1 MSRTIF
7 VSCKRIFKK
16 TYPRWSK
23 IYYKPS
29 WSSFEYVANVLCNM
43 GKDGLIERRI
53 FIRSKIQTSLKGFQ
67 ILNTLGELLF
77 NLVSTKHA
85 HHPTGQSSY
94 TPLFHFIHCC
104 FLFIWHLYVYKKE
117 NLENI
122 LYCTHCQINIFF
134 FKSCLFFNGLFIYKA
149 T

>member
-1 MSRTIF
+1 

-16 TYPRWSK
+16 NNTPGEAR

-29 WSSFEYVANVLCNM
+29 WASFEYVANVLCNM
-43 GKDGLIERRI
+43 GKDGLIERII

-77 NLVSTKHA
+77 NLATTKHA

-94 TPLFHFIHCC
+94 TPLFHFIHC
-104 FLFIWHLYVYKKE
+104 
-117 NLENI
+117 
-122 LYCTHCQINIFF
+122 FF
-134 FKSCLFFNGLFIYKA
+134 FVYLAFIRVQKGESGKYSVLYTLSNKNLLFQIWLIFQWFVYI
-149 T
+149 